1 MEPENRNLYSI
12 SDLADQVGVPRTTI
26 TDWLGKYARFMEL
39 RTQGRRRF
47 YTDRTL
53 SVLCKIAELRTAGRS
68 LGDIDGELERVFP
81 VHPTVE
87 PPDSAEHPAGS
98 GAGPAAPAGAEPSG
112 QQTYPV
118 MKQETPDELYDLL
131 GAKFADL
138 CDAMSAVDRKAD
150 ASARRLRLMLAA
162 AVMTIVVLA
171 GLLALFYVNFLVQ
184 RDNTAASRDAATA
197 IAVLSAGSETR
208 ENALRADVGGLTGSV
223 SGLAGS
229 VSGMEGRVS
238 GLAGSVS
245 GMNDELQKLRAD
257 LPAQRAAFE
266 AAIEEMKRSSG
277 SALEAQKAQF
287 EAQIALE
294 KEVFAAE
301 RLKLLQQI
309 DSLQERLNQAVS
321 SEPARAE
328 ELRKLRDEL
337 ATQTER
343 GKDVER
349 LRDELAVQTERGK
362 AVEKLNEEIGILSGK
377 IQDLREKNESL
388 SDDLA
393 AANKR
398 ASDEAEARKKAE
410 ADAENARRAAMPVQ
424 NNQFPQFGGYP
435 YQGQ

>member
-1 MEPENRNLYSI
+1 MTVMNPENRNLYSI

-26 TDWLGKYARFMEL
+26 ADWLGKYARFIEL

-68 LGDIDGELERVFP
+68 SGDIDAELERIFP

-87 PPDSAEHPAGS
+87 PPENPD
-98 GAGPAAPAGAEPSG
+98 GAGPEPDASAGADPANP
-112 QQTYPV
+112 QTYPV
-118 MKQETPDELYDLL
+118 MKQENSDELYDLL
-131 GAKFADL
+131 GAKFTDL
-138 CDAMSAVDRKAD
+138 CEAMSAVNRKAD
-150 ASARRLRLMLAA
+150 ASARRLRLMLAS
-162 AVMTIVVLA
+162 AVMIIVVLA

-184 RDNTAASRDAATA
+184 RDNTAASRDAASA
-197 IAVLSAGSETR
+197 IAALSAGSETR

-223 SGLAGS
+223 SGLAGT
-229 VSGMEGRVS
+229 VSGMEGR
-238 GLAGSVS
+238 VS
-245 GMNDELQKLRAD
+245 GMNDELQKLRDD

-277 SALEAQKAQF
+277 SAMEAQKAQF

-294 KEVFAAE
+294 KEQFAAE

-309 DSLQERLNQAVS
+309 DSLQDRLNQAVS

-343 GKDVER
+343 GKDAEK
-349 LRDELAVQTERGK
+349 LRDELA
-362 AVEKLNEEIGILSGK
+362 ALSGK
-377 IQDLREKNESL
+377 ADELQKKNDSL
-388 SDDLA
+388 ADELA
-393 AANKR
+393 AANRR

-410 ADAENARRAAMPVQ
+410 ADAENARRTATPVQ
-424 NNQFPQFGGYP
+424 NNPFPQFGGYP
-435 YQGQ
+435 YQGM